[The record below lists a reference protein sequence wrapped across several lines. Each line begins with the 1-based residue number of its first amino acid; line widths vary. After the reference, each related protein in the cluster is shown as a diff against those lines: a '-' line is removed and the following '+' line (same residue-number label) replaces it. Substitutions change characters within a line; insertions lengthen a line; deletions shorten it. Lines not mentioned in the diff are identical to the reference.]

1 MTPSEIHEKLSE
13 IRKNFPKSSKMFVGF
28 IERADKTG
36 AMEGSVQRGSVI
48 SMKSAWQLENK
59 APTARF
65 LPTDEKVIEY
75 TRQAAANAQNAACK
89 LMVVID
95 MSANSTDVWIVPK
108 GGPCFVATAAC
119 GNPLAAEVVVLS
131 TFRDEVLVRRRT
143 GRAFVRLYYLASP
156 PLAALIKRFGWLR
169 RAALLVGIRPAVH
182 AVRRWWLV

>member
-1 MTPSEIHEKLSE
+1 MTPSEIHEKLTE
-13 IRKNFPKSSKMFVGF
+13 IRKIFPKSSKMFMGF

-65 LPTDEKVIEY
+65 QPTDEKVIDY
-75 TRQAAANAQNAACK
+75 VRQAAANAQNAPCK

-95 MSANSTDVWIVPK
+95 MPSNSTDVWIVPK

-119 GNPLAAEVVVLS
+119 GNPLAAEVIVLS
-131 TFRDEVLVRRRT
+131 AFRDEVLVRRRM
-143 GRAFVRLYYLASP
+143 GRAFVRLYYFASP
-156 PLAALIKRFGWLR
+156 PLAALIERFAWLR
-169 RAALLVGIRPAVH
+169 RAAMFVIVGPAVR
-182 AVRRWWLV
+182 AVRRWWLM